1 MFLSCFIYIAKK
13 ESLGECQQ
21 SEFPAQVPC
30 RHGRPSSESNSD
42 EDLPEAVDLQVR
54 AQYCYLSQR
63 RMCAVETSLTDL
75 SEVIHVLET
84 EGGEALV
91 FWRGSFYTAKTQFQ
105 LQFLALLYDS

>member
-1 MFLSCFIYIAKK
+1 MYITKK

-30 RHGRPSSESNSD
+30 RWGRPSSEGNSD

-54 AQYCYLSQR
+54 AQYCCLSQR

-75 SEVIHVLET
+75 SEVLHILET
-84 EGGEALV
+84 EGDEALV
-91 FWRGSFYTAKTQFQ
+91 FWRGSF
-105 LQFLALLYDS
+105 